1 MKNFYGY
8 VGNIARMRDGTV
20 RLLYGIDALRSI
32 RKNAEEEC
40 YVTV

>member
-1 MKNFYGY
+1 MKNLYGY
-8 VGNIARMRDGTV
+8 VGNIVRMRAGTV
-20 RLLYGIDALRSI
+20 RLLYGIDAPSSI